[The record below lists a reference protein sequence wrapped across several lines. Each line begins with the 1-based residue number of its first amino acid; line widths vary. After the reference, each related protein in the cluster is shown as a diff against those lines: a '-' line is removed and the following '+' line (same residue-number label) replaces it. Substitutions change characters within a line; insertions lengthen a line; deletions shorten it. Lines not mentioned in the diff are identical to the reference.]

1 MAAQSKAASSAQSKA
16 AASSAVVSGGLF
28 AGYVA
33 IQLSTLLLASAA
45 QQRDVQTRHVDST
58 AVTLSELVKLLIS
71 LVGIAATER
80 VMLRGLLRAVRQSL
94 LTPSLLRVALPALLY
109 TVQNNVIYSSLAR
122 VDAVTFQITYQ
133 LKLAASVL
141 ASRLLLGKPVSVV
154 LVLTLLP
161 AVSAGPGFFS
171 FLGVVLV
178 QLSLRAEDE
187 AAAALGGGAEDEQAE
202 LLDEDEQAELLD
214 EVAKGER
221 RRSRAIGICG
231 VLAACGCSG
240 LAGAAMEALLKEE
253 RSSLPRRNLQV
264 SAVSLLLATAHMLSS
279 DAQRLWRGGLLQ
291 GYSPLTYAMAR
302 YYSADPASRKPPPRQ
317 FLLGTALVLLALGT
331 YSVA

>member
-1 MAAQSKAASSAQSKA
+1 VNCKNRAMAAQSKAAS
-16 AASSAVVSGGLF
+16 SSAVVSGGLF

-45 QQRDVQTRHVDST
+45 QQRDAQTRHVDST

-109 TVQNNVIYSSLAR
+109 TVQNNLIYSSLAR

-141 ASRLLLGKPVSVV
+141 ASRLLLGKPVSAGRWASVG
-154 LVLTLLP
+154 LLT
-161 AVSAGPGFFS
+161 A
-171 FLGVVLV
+171 GVVLV

-187 AAAALGGGAEDEQAE
+187 AAALGGGAEDE
-202 LLDEDEQAELLD
+202 
-214 EVAKGER
+214 R
-221 RRSRAIGICG
+221 RTG
-231 VLAACGCSG
+231 
-240 LAGAAMEALLKEE
+240 
-253 RSSLPRRNLQV
+253 
-264 SAVSLLLATAHMLSS
+264 
-279 DAQRLWRGGLLQ
+279 RGREGRFM
-291 GYSPLTYAMAR
+291 T
-302 YYSADPASRKPPPRQ
+302 
-317 FLLGTALVLLALGT
+317 
-331 YSVA
+331 

>member
-122 VDAVTFQITYQ
+122 VDAVTFQITFQ

-141 ASRLLLGKPVSVV
+141 ASRLLLGKPVSAGRWAAVGLPESTRDCPRLPEIAGRWSDESRRISDDLGLISADLSRWASVGLLTAGVV

-161 AVSAGPGFFS
+161 AAARLVIRPFFS
-171 FLGVVLV
+171 RRGARAHSAASCLRGARVLFISRRGARAALAPCGGRGGGRVGPVVAGDVCSSHLLV
-178 QLSLRAEDE
+178 LWRVRRRW
-187 AAAALGGGAEDEQAE
+187 AAA
-202 LLDEDEQAELLD
+202 
-214 EVAKGER
+214 R
-221 RRSRAIGICG
+221 RTSRRSCWTRSRRAIH
-231 VLAACGCSG
+231 G
-240 LAGAAMEALLKEE
+240 L
-253 RSSLPRRNLQV
+253 
-264 SAVSLLLATAHMLSS
+264 T
-279 DAQRLWRGGLLQ
+279 
-291 GYSPLTYAMAR
+291 
-302 YYSADPASRKPPPRQ
+302 
-317 FLLGTALVLLALGT
+317 
-331 YSVA
+331 